1 MLIDRQAYE
10 GITVLDF
17 TQGVAGPHST
27 MLLALNGA
35 DVIKIEPPEGDW
47 GRGLGE
53 LFGDHC
59 AHSVAFNRGKRSI
72 VVDLKAAAG
81 MEVVKRIAAK
91 ADVVVESFRPG
102 VMQRLGLGYEA
113 MKALNPKVIYCSVSG
128 FGQTGPFGKRPTV
141 DSLIQAFTGMMVM
154 NRTADGTPHRQGMIA
169 VDVMTG
175 LYTFIAMSTALTR
188 MFRFGTGSFIDSS
201 LMRAAASFQTA
212 KMMEHV
218 VSKGAPPPLYVPG
231 GMFRTADGYISIGA
245 MRPRHFQALFDVVG
259 HPDFPKDP
267 RFATHMSR
275 LKNAAAINKVLNE
288 EFPKKTS
295 AEWLATLHGVEV
307 YAERVNNYDD
317 YLHHEHVVATGA
329 IDWIEHPAVGRIPVT
344 NLAGFTPARDEPRFQ
359 RAPDLG
365 EHAERI
371 LQELG
376 YDAGQMARLRES
388 GAVPAPAAPARA
400 AAE

>member
-1 MLIDRQAYE
+1 MIIDRQAFD
-10 GITVLDF
+10 GVTVLDF

-72 VVDLKAAAG
+72 ALDLKAPAG

-102 VMQRLGLGYEA
+102 VMNRLGRGYEA
-113 MKALNPKVIYCSVSG
+113 MKAVNPKVIYCSVSG

-175 LYTFIAMSTALTR
+175 LYTFIALSTALTR
-188 MFRFGTGSFIDSS
+188 MFRFGTGSYIDSS
-201 LMRAAASFQTA
+201 LMKAAASFQTA

-245 MRPRHFQALFDVVG
+245 MRPRHFQALFEVVG

-267 RFATHMSR
+267 RFATHISR
-275 LKNAAAINKVLNE
+275 LRNAAAINKILNE
-288 EFPKKTS
+288 EFPKRTS
-295 AEWLATLHGVEV
+295 AEWLKALHAVEV

-317 YLHHEHVVATGA
+317 YLGHEHVEATGA
-329 IDWIEHPAVGRIPVT
+329 IDWVEHPGVGRIPVT

-359 RAPDLG
+359 RAPHLG
-365 EHAERI
+365 EDGEAILHDMGYAAAEI
-371 LQELG
+371 
-376 YDAGQMARLRES
+376 ARLFEQR
-388 GAVPAPAAPARA
+388 AVRRPAPAAQ